1 MFDKLKI
8 IIMKKT
14 IYLLTII
21 LFFSACNS
29 EAPVEE
35 IDLMIRTGGDKRI
48 SNFLL
53 YHLAYSELLFVD
65 TLWPDFSQKEYS
77 KCLNHF
83 MKVER
88 RFGKR
93 I

>member
-29 EAPVEE
+29 KAPVEE
-35 IDLMIRTGGDKRI
+35 KNDSI
-48 SNFLL
+48 SKIF
-53 YHLAYSELLFVD
+53 EKVIE
-65 TLWPDFSQKEYS
+65 TL
-77 KCLNHF
+77 
-83 MKVER
+83 
-88 RFGKR
+88 
-93 I
+93 